1 MCGPMIVL
9 AGILLAT
16 GSGFSVVLPLAACA
30 LMMIVMMRHRP
41 LTVKPSA
48 FTARTDSTRGVQAA
62 RQAAEWR

>member
-30 LMMIVMMRHRP
+30 LMMIVMMRAIDH
-41 LTVKPSA
+41 
-48 FTARTDSTRGVQAA
+48 
-62 RQAAEWR
+62 